1 MNRDAELRMVEN
13 AVSEISDTYD
23 HQYWYERAENNEFYD
38 ELWNTLGDEGFLGA
52 AVPEEYGGAGMGLPA
67 IAMVIRTL
75 ASYGVPSLE
84 LIVHSTMAP
93 TIISRHASE
102 ALKERFL
109 PGIASGK
116 QQFCFGITE
125 PGAGTNTYQ
134 LQTTAT
140 RDGDDYV
147 LNGQKI
153 FVSAAGVSD
162 YIQVVT
168 RTTSYEDIADEDP
181 KAGFSLFV
189 VDLDTDGVEIEP
201 LDLDV
206 PEPTKQ
212 CSVYFENAT
221 VSAENRIGAEDEGF
235 YYMFDTLNPERV
247 TSGALAVGL
256 GRFAIDRAVDY
267 ASERTVFE
275 TPIGA
280 HQGVQHPLAKAK
292 IDVELADLA
301 VERAANAY
309 ETGDDPVGAYA
320 NMAKYAGSEAAD
332 RAVDAAIQAHGG
344 YGVSPDYDVINVERF
359 ARILRIAPVNN
370 EMILNHVAENVLG
383 LPKSY

>member
-1 MNRDAELRMVEN
+1 MDRDAELRMVED
-13 AVSEISDTYD
+13 ALDEIADTYD
-23 HQYWYERAENNEFYD
+23 HRYWYERAENNEFYD
-38 ELWNTLGDEGFLGA
+38 ELWNTLGEEGFLGA

-67 IAMVIRTL
+67 IATVIRTL
-75 ASYGVPSLE
+75 ASHGVPSLE

-102 ALKERFL
+102 LLKERYL
-109 PGIASGK
+109 PEIASGDK
-116 QQFCFGITE
+116 QFCFGITE
-125 PGAGTNTYQ
+125 PDAGTNTYQ

-168 RTTSYEDIADEDP
+168 RSTPYAEVADEDP

-189 VDLDTDGVEIEP
+189 VDLDTDGVELEP

-212 CSVYFENAT
+212 YSVFFEDAA
-221 VSAENRIGAEDEGF
+221 VPAENRIGAEDEGF
-235 YYMFDTLNPERV
+235 YYLFDTLNPERV

-256 GRFAIDRAVDY
+256 GQFAIDRAAEY
-267 ASERTVFE
+267 ANERSVFD

-292 IDVELADLA
+292 IDVELANFA
-301 VERAANAY
+301 VERAATAY
-309 ETGDDPVGAYA
+309 EADDNTVGAYA
-320 NMAKYAGSEAAD
+320 NMAKYAASEAAD
-332 RAVDAAIQAHGG
+332 RAVDAAIQTHGG
-344 YGVSPDYDVINVERF
+344 YGVSPDYGVINVERF
-359 ARILRIAPVNN
+359 VRVLRIAPVNN